1 MLKAGHQIGLL
12 IHWYAAKSIDAKT
25 CS

>member
-1 MLKAGHQIGLL
+1 MLKAGHQIGLSV
-12 IHWYAAKSIDAKT
+12 HWYAAKSIDAKT